1 MPISEI
7 SPPKAPL
14 KISIPVRRYNSR
26 ALAPR
31 MPSQIRW
38 LHSQNEKQNKQGF
51 SHVECHGLHTAPPTR
66 HGTPDTPDH
75 TYTRTRGERLEGTA
89 PQALQEGP
97 LASRTA
103 RMNRRR
109 KQRKVDKCR
118 GAESEP
124 CTNRNNNPKCTAL
137 GKS

>member
-1 MPISEI
+1 MLNAMGYTPRRRPGMERQTH
-7 SPPKAPL
+7 PPK
-14 KISIPVRRYNSR
+14 
-26 ALAPR
+26 
-31 MPSQIRW
+31 
-38 LHSQNEKQNKQGF
+38 
-51 SHVECHGLHTAPPTR
+51 
-66 HGTPDTPDH
+66 H

-124 CTNRNNNPKCTAL
+124 CTNRNNNPKCTVL